1 MTPVHEQQQGDA
13 TKPPGQSGGCVQVQ
27 VLGCGTREQE
37 DLGRLLVGELW
48 GRDHGGVVV
57 HFRLEVETHM
67 Q

>member
-1 MTPVHEQQQGDA
+1 MHEQQQGDA
-13 TKPPGQSGGCVQVQ
+13 TEPPGQSGGCVQVQ
-27 VLGCGTREQE
+27 VLGFRMREQE

-67 Q
+67 QLI